1 MLDLFNK
8 IQRRADYLDRMLQPT
23 KAEKTLDE
31 KIERELARLT
41 PEEGQSVINEFLADR
56 LTCPGN
62 KYA

>member
-8 IQRRADYLDRMLQPT
+8 IQRRADYLDRMLQPS

-56 LTCPGN
+56 LTCRGN
-62 KYA
+62 K